1 MLMHNEHPPDATY
14 VPVTYQFL
22 EPVRLRIQR
31 PDGRVELIGYGIGET
46 IDVMEPGVQYCIP
59 PTRRLVSI
67 PLADGSHIIDPPLSI
82 DARRI

>member
-1 MLMHNEHPPDATY
+1 MLMHPEHPPDATY

-31 PDGRVELIGYGIGET
+31 PDGRVDLMGFGIGET
-46 IDVMEPGVQYCIP
+46 IDVMEPAIQYCIP
-59 PTRRLVSI
+59 PRRRKESVALS
-67 PLADGSHIIDPPLSI
+67 DGSHIIEPPMSI